1 MKRCIKLGVL
11 LLIFVFL
18 NFFITFNNT
27 YEYEIETNVQAK
39 YSDLNCLHKYG
50 GEISEIET
58 GDSHFLPWIANVTM
72 TYPDEGIQWD
82 AMHDRILFWLKSK
95 TIHVSAKASNGATL
109 HKINYYIYVPN
120 GDRLCQ
126 GTIDDYN
133 KAKSSAEFDI
143 IFNKKSTPS
152 NGLQL
157 WMEVIDSENRQS
169 DDKGTES
176 FFYVDVDPP
185 TLTVKN
191 STVTTESGAKY
202 FNLQFN
208 VADDLSGVDT
218 AKVKFKV
225 SKVDGYYSR
234 EEYDYNSGNISMK
247 IPLSD
252 AGEGKFNVHV
262 EAYDKVGNSVTTE
275 DGLFFDTNNP
285 NAGLQL
291 PGSNLTPTPG
301 ATTTTQSWT
310 KTTAT
315 TTKSGY
321 VPGKTSLTNFSIGDS
336 QKIICDPDIQNFVK
350 YAWKYALILAPILL
364 IVMITVD
371 FSKAIMSSN
380 EDLLKKAS
388 SNAIKRTIATLL
400 LLCLPLLLSTILDF
414 FGLELCM

>member
-27 YEYEIETNVQAK
+27 YEIETNVQAK

-58 GDSHFLPWIANVTM
+58 GNKNWVGGLVNIYGEEQYHGGKVYWAKSRTMNV
-72 TYPDEGIQWD
+72 EV
-82 AMHDRILFWLKSK
+82 KSS
-95 TIHVSAKASNGATL
+95 IGERLS
-109 HKINYYIYVPN
+109 KINYYIFEPY
-120 GDRLCQ
+120 GSMLCS

-133 KAKSSAEFDI
+133 KAKQSATFSI
-143 IFNKKSTPS
+143 TFTKTTPA

-157 WMEVIDSENRQS
+157 RVSMEDTGGVYA
-169 DDKGTES
+169 DDKGEET
-176 FFYVDVDPP
+176 FFYIDNEPP
-185 TLTVKN
+185 TLTTKLAYI
-191 STVTTESGAKY
+191 SKESGARY
-202 FNLQFN
+202 LNLKFN
-208 VADDLSGVDT
+208 VADDLSGVDLD
-218 AKVKFKV
+218 KIEFKV
-225 SKVDGYYSR
+225 SKEGGYYST
-234 EEYDYNSGNISMK
+234 EEFEQSVSSFLYSTSPNTDISMK

-252 AGEGKFNVHV
+252 AGEGKFNVYV
-262 EAYDKVGNSVTTE
+262 EAYDAAGNSVETQ
-275 DGLFFDTNNP
+275 DGLFFDTINVGT
-285 NAGLQL
+285 GLQL
-291 PGSNLTPTPG
+291 PGSTAPTEPG
-301 ATTTTQSWT
+301 APTTTQSWT

-336 QKIICDPDIQNFVK
+336 QKLICDPDIQNFVK